1 MTTSTIE
8 TTRAEGRLE
17 ILQRIRAEYADM
29 PGLALTL
36 HQAARLW
43 DLDLGQSA
51 LLLGELMA
59 EGFLIQDAETGM
71 FKRPGCPE
79 CVH

>member
-1 MTTSTIE
+1 MTTI
-8 TTRAEGRLE
+8 TTTTYPDVGLE

-29 PGLALTL
+29 PGLTLTL
-36 HQAARLW
+36 RQAARLW

-51 LLLGELMA
+51 LFLGELMT
-59 EGFLIQDAETGM
+59 EGFLVHDAQSGL